1 MNSLRRLFAIM
12 QKEFRQLK
20 RDRVSFGMI
29 VMIPLIQ
36 LTIFGY
42 AINSDVRHLR
52 AAVSDESRTDLSREL
67 IAMVQQT
74 QVVDIVGAASGPR
87 ELEQWLKEGRIS
99 VGIVIPF
106 DYARRV
112 ERGESQPAQLLVDGS
127 DPIVGQAAVQVA
139 QLRLPGVKAS
149 AASRNAAVEER
160 THSFSTAV
168 VPFNVPP
175 IAISVPAFEIRLD
188 YNPERIS
195 AVSIVPALLGVILTM
210 TMVLFTAVAIVRE
223 RERGTLEMLITT
235 PVRTAELMIGKIV
248 PCIGV
253 GLVQISI
260 ILGLGVVLFHVP
272 IRGSLVDLYIAGLAF
287 IIANLTM
294 GLLNSTFAQNQFQA
308 MQLTF
313 FFFLPS
319 ILLSGFMFPFDGMPV
334 PAQWIGEMLPLT
346 HFNRM
351 SRGILLRGATLAEV
365 GRDLWPMAAFFG
377 VMMSVV
383 LLRFRK
389 RLD

>member
-1 MNSLRRLFAIM
+1 MNSLLRLFAIM

-20 RDRVSFGMI
+20 RDRVSFAMI

-42 AINSDVRHLR
+42 AINTDVRHLR

-67 IAMVQQT
+67 IAMVAQT
-74 QVVDIVGAASGPR
+74 QVVDFVATASGPR
-87 ELEQWLKEGRIS
+87 ELEQWIKEGRVS

-112 ERGESQPAQLLVDGS
+112 ERGEDQPAQLLVDGS
-127 DPIVGQAAVQVA
+127 DPIVGQAVMQLA
-139 QLRLPGVKAS
+139 QLRLPGVKGS
-149 AASRNAAVEER
+149 ATSRSGAAEERAAAV
-160 THSFSTAV
+160 AV
-168 VPFNVPP
+168 SGSRPIIPFEV
-175 IAISVPAFEIRLD
+175 RLD

-195 AVSIVPALLGVILTM
+195 AVSIVPGLLGVILTM
-210 TMVLFTAVAIVRE
+210 TMVMFTAIAIVRE

-235 PVRTAELMIGKIV
+235 PVRTVELMVGKIV

-260 ILGLGVVLFHVP
+260 ILTLGVVLFHVP
-272 IRGSLVDLYIAGLAF
+272 IRGSLVHLYLVGLAF
-287 IIANLTM
+287 IVANLTM

-319 ILLSGFMFPFDGMPV
+319 ILLSGFMFPFDGMPQ
-334 PAQWIGEMLPLT
+334 PAQWIGELLPLT

-365 GRDLWPMAAFFG
+365 GRDLWPLAAFFCV
-377 VMMSVV
+377 VMTAV

>member
-1 MNSLRRLFAIM
+1 M
-12 QKEFRQLK
+12 Q
-20 RDRVSFGMI
+20 
-29 VMIPLIQ
+29 
-36 LTIFGY
+36 
-42 AINSDVRHLR
+42 
-52 AAVSDESRTDLSREL
+52 
-67 IAMVQQT
+67 
-74 QVVDIVGAASGPR
+74 
-87 ELEQWLKEGRIS
+87 
-99 VGIVIPF
+99 
-106 DYARRV
+106 
-112 ERGESQPAQLLVDGS
+112 
-127 DPIVGQAAVQVA
+127 
-139 QLRLPGVKAS
+139 
-149 AASRNAAVEER
+149 
-160 THSFSTAV
+160 
-168 VPFNVPP
+168 
-175 IAISVPAFEIRLD
+175 
-188 YNPERIS
+188 
-195 AVSIVPALLGVILTM
+195 
-210 TMVLFTAVAIVRE
+210 
-223 RERGTLEMLITT
+223 IT
-235 PVRTAELMIGKIV
+235 
-248 PCIGV
+248 
-253 GLVQISI
+253 I

-351 SRGILLRGATLAEV
+351 SRGILLRGATLSEV
-365 GRDLWPMAAFFG
+365 GRDLWPMAAFFC

>member
-1 MNSLRRLFAIM
+1 MNSLRRFLSIM
-12 QKEFRQLK
+12 RKEFRQLR

-29 VMIPLIQ
+29 AMIPIIQ

-42 AINSDVRHLR
+42 AINTDVRNLR

-67 IAMVQQT
+67 IALVGQT
-74 QVVDIVGAASGPR
+74 QVVDFIATASGPR
-87 ELEQWLKEGRIS
+87 ELEQWIKEGRVS

-112 ERGESQPAQLLVDGS
+112 ERGEDQPAQLLVDGS
-127 DPIVGQAAVQVA
+127 DPVVGQAVMQLA
-139 QLRLPGVKAS
+139 QLRLPGVKGTATVR
-149 AASRNAAVEER
+149 AAAVEER
-160 THSFSTAV
+160 AGAMAV
-168 VPFNVPP
+168 AGARPIIPFEV
-175 IAISVPAFEIRLD
+175 RLD

-195 AVSIVPALLGVILTM
+195 AVSIVPGLLGVILTM

-235 PVRTAELMIGKIV
+235 PVRTGELMAGKIV

-253 GLVQISI
+253 GLIQISL
-260 ILGLGVVLFHVP
+260 ILCLGVVLFNVP
-272 IRGSLVDLYIAGLAF
+272 VRGSLLHLYTAGLAF
-287 IIANLTM
+287 VVANLTM
-294 GLLNSTFAQNQFQA
+294 GLLISTFAQNQFQA

-319 ILLSGFMFPFDGMPV
+319 ILLSGFMFPFDGMPK

-365 GRDLWPMAAFFG
+365 GRELWALAAFFA
-377 VMMSVV
+377 VMMTVV
-383 LLRFRK
+383 MLRFRK

>member
-20 RDRVSFGMI
+20 RDRVSFAMI
-29 VMIPLIQ
+29 IMIPLIQ

-42 AINSDVRHLR
+42 AINTDVRHLR

-67 IAMVQQT
+67 IAMVGQT
-74 QVVDIVGAASGPR
+74 QVVDFVATASGPR
-87 ELEQWLKEGRIS
+87 ELEQWIKEGRVS
-99 VGIVIPF
+99 VGVVIPF

-112 ERGESQPAQLLVDGS
+112 ERGEDQPAQLLVDGS
-127 DPIVGQAAVQVA
+127 DPIVGQAVMQLA
-139 QLRLPGVKAS
+139 QLRLPGVKNV
-149 AASRNAAVEER
+149 AAARNAAVEER
-160 THSFSTAV
+160 AGAMTVAGSRPII
-168 VPFNVPP
+168 PFEV
-175 IAISVPAFEIRLD
+175 RLD

-195 AVSIVPALLGVILTM
+195 AVSIVPGLLGVILTM

-235 PVRTAELMIGKIV
+235 PVRTVELMIGKIV

-260 ILGLGVVLFHVP
+260 ILTLGVVLFHVP

-287 IIANLTM
+287 IVANLTM

-334 PAQWIGEMLPLT
+334 PAQWIGELLPLT

-351 SRGILLRGATLAEV
+351 SRGILLRGATLAEID
-365 GRDLWPMAAFFG
+365 RDLWPLAAFFCV
-377 VMMSVV
+377 VMTAV

>member
-1 MNSLRRLFAIM
+1 MNSLRRLLSIM
-12 QKEFRQLK
+12 RKEFRQLR

-29 VMIPLIQ
+29 AIIPIVQ

-42 AINSDVRHLR
+42 AINTDVRHLR
-52 AAVSDESRTDLSREL
+52 AGVSDESRTDLSREL
-67 IAMVQQT
+67 IALVGQT
-74 QVVDIVGAASGPR
+74 QVVDFIATASGPR
-87 ELEQWLKEGRIS
+87 ELEQWIKEGRIG

-112 ERGESQPAQLLVDGS
+112 ERGEDQPAQLLVDGS
-127 DPIVGQAAVQVA
+127 DPIVGQAVMQLA
-139 QLRLPGVKAS
+139 QLRLPGLKSPSASRS
-149 AASRNAAVEER
+149 AATEER
-160 THSFSTAV
+160 AAAMV
-168 VPFNVPP
+168 VAGARPVIPFEV
-175 IAISVPAFEIRLD
+175 RMD

-195 AVSIVPALLGVILTM
+195 AVSIVPGLLGVILTM
-210 TMVLFTAVAIVRE
+210 TMVLFTAVTIVRE

-235 PVRTAELMIGKIV
+235 PVRTGELMAGKIV

-253 GLVQISI
+253 GLIQISL
-260 ILGLGVVLFHVP
+260 ILGLGVALFHVP
-272 IRGSLVDLYIAGLAF
+272 VRGSLLDLYTAGLAF
-287 IIANLTM
+287 VVANLTM
-294 GLLNSTFAQNQFQA
+294 GLLISTFAQNQFQA

-319 ILLSGFMFPFDGMPV
+319 ILLSGFMFPFDGMPK
-334 PAQWIGEMLPLT
+334 PAQWIGEALPLT

-365 GRDLWPMAAFFG
+365 GRELWALAAFFG
-377 VMMSVV
+377 VMMTVV

>member
-29 VMIPLIQ
+29 IMIPLIQ

-42 AINSDVRHLR
+42 AINTDVRHLR

-74 QVVDIVGAASGPR
+74 QVVDIVGTASGPR
-87 ELEQWLKEGRIS
+87 ELEQWIKEGRVS
-99 VGIVIPF
+99 VGIVIPSG
-106 DYARRV
+106 YARRV

-127 DPIVGQAAVQVA
+127 DPIVGQAVVQVA
-139 QLRLPGVKAS
+139 QLRLPGVKSS
-149 AASRNAAVEER
+149 ATSRNTAVDER

-175 IAISVPAFEIRLD
+175 LSISVPAFEVRLD

-235 PVRTAELMIGKIV
+235 PVRTVELMIGKIV

-253 GLVQISI
+253 GLVQITI

-294 GLLNSTFAQNQFQA
+294 GLLISTFAQNQFQA
-308 MQLTF
+308 MQLVL

-334 PAQWIGEMLPLT
+334 PAQWIGEALPLT
-346 HFNRM
+346 HFNRL
-351 SRGILLRGATLAEV
+351 SRGILLRGATLAEI
-365 GRDLWPMAAFFG
+365 GREFWPLAAFFG

>member
-20 RDRVSFGMI
+20 RDRVSFAMI
-29 VMIPLIQ
+29 IMIPLIQ

-42 AINSDVRHLR
+42 AINTDVRHLR

-67 IAMVQQT
+67 IAMVGQT
-74 QVVDIVGAASGPR
+74 QVVDFVATASGPR
-87 ELEQWLKEGRIS
+87 ELEQWIKEGRVS
-99 VGIVIPF
+99 VGVVIPF

-112 ERGESQPAQLLVDGS
+112 ERGEDQPAQLLVDGS
-127 DPIVGQAAVQVA
+127 DPIVGQAVMQLA
-139 QLRLPGVKAS
+139 QLRLPGVKAP

-160 THSFSTAV
+160 AGAMAV
-168 VPFNVPP
+168 AGSRPIIPFEV
-175 IAISVPAFEIRLD
+175 RLD

-195 AVSIVPALLGVILTM
+195 AVSIVPGLLGVILTM
-210 TMVLFTAVAIVRE
+210 TMVMFTAIAIVRE

-235 PVRTAELMIGKIV
+235 PVRTVELMIGKIV

-260 ILGLGVVLFHVP
+260 ILTLGVVLFHVP
-272 IRGSLVDLYIAGLAF
+272 IRGSLVHLYLVGLAF
-287 IIANLTM
+287 IVANLTM

-334 PAQWIGEMLPLT
+334 PAQWFGELLPLT

-365 GRDLWPMAAFFG
+365 GRDLWPLAAFFCV
-377 VMMSVV
+377 VMTAV
-383 LLRFRK
+383 LMRFRK

>member
-1 MNSLRRLFAIM
+1 MNSLRRFFAILL
-12 QKEFRQLK
+12 KEFRQLK

-42 AINSDVRHLR
+42 AINSDVRHMR

-67 IAMVQQT
+67 IALVRQT
-74 QVVDIVGAASGPR
+74 QVVDIVATASGAH
-87 ELEQWLKEGRIS
+87 ELEQWIKEGRIS

-112 ERGESQPAQLLVDGS
+112 ERGENPPAQLLVDGS
-127 DPIVGQAAVQVA
+127 DPIVGQAAVQLS
-139 QLRLPGVKAS
+139 QLRLPGVKSS
-149 AASRNAAVEER
+149 ATSRNPAVEER
-160 THSFSTAV
+160 TRSYATAI

-175 IAISVPAFEIRLD
+175 LSISFPAFEVRLD

-195 AVSIVPALLGVILTM
+195 AISIVPALLGVILTM

-248 PCIGV
+248 PYLGV
-253 GLVQISI
+253 GLVQITI
-260 ILGLGVVLFHVP
+260 ILGLGVVLFQVP

-287 IIANLTM
+287 IVANLTM
-294 GLLNSTFAQNQFQA
+294 GLLISTVAQNQFQA

-334 PAQWIGEMLPLT
+334 PAQWIGEALPLT
-346 HFNRM
+346 HFNRL
-351 SRGILLRGATLAEV
+351 SRGILLRGGTLADV
-365 GRDLWPMAAFFG
+365 GRDLWPLAAFFG

>member
-20 RDRVSFGMI
+20 RDRVSFAMI
-29 VMIPLIQ
+29 LMIPLIQ

-42 AINSDVRHLR
+42 AINTDVRHLR
-52 AAVSDESRTDLSREL
+52 AAVSDESHTDLSREL
-67 IAMVQQT
+67 IAMVEQT

-87 ELEQWLKEGRIS
+87 ELERWIKEGRIS
-99 VGIVIPF
+99 VGIVIPD

-112 ERGESQPAQLLVDGS
+112 ERGEEPPAQLLVDGS
-127 DPIVGQAAVQVA
+127 DPIVGNAAMQVA
-139 QLRLPGVKAS
+139 QLRLPGTKAS
-149 AASRNAAVEER
+149 ATVRGSAADER
-160 THSFSTAV
+160 LRAAT
-168 VPFNVPP
+168 PP
-175 IAISVPAFEIRLD
+175 TGARAITAFEIRLD

-195 AVSIVPALLGVILTM
+195 AVSIVPGLLGVILTM

-235 PVRTAELMIGKIV
+235 PVRTGELMAGKIV

-253 GLVQISI
+253 GMIQISL
-260 ILGLGVVLFHVP
+260 ILGLGVVLFNVP
-272 IRGSLVDLYIAGLAF
+272 VRGSLLDLYTAGLAF
-287 IIANLTM
+287 VVANLTM
-294 GLLNSTFAQNQFQA
+294 GLLISTFAQNQFQA
-308 MQLTF
+308 MQLVL

-319 ILLSGFMFPFDGMPV
+319 ILLSGFMFPFDGMPK

-365 GRDLWPMAAFFG
+365 GRELWALAVFFG
-377 VMMSVV
+377 VMMTVV
-383 LLRFRK
+383 MLRFRK

>member
-1 MNSLRRLFAIM
+1 MNSLRRFFSIM
-12 QKEFRQLK
+12 RKEFRQLR

-29 VMIPLIQ
+29 AMIPIIQ

-42 AINSDVRHLR
+42 AINTDVRNLR

-67 IAMVQQT
+67 IALVGQT
-74 QVVDIVGAASGPR
+74 QVVDFIAAASGPR
-87 ELEQWLKEGRIS
+87 ELEQWIKEGRIG
-99 VGIVIPF
+99 VGIIIPF

-112 ERGESQPAQLLVDGS
+112 ERGEDQPAQLLVDGS
-127 DPIVGQAAVQVA
+127 DPIVGQAVMQLA
-139 QLRLPGVKAS
+139 QLRLPGVKGTAT
-149 AASRNAAVEER
+149 ARAAAVEER
-160 THSFSTAV
+160 AAAMAV
-168 VPFNVPP
+168 AGSRPIVPFEV
-175 IAISVPAFEIRLD
+175 RMD

-195 AVSIVPALLGVILTM
+195 AVSIVPGLLGVILTM

-235 PVRTAELMIGKIV
+235 PVRTGELMAGKIV

-253 GLVQISI
+253 GLIQISL
-260 ILGLGVVLFHVP
+260 ILCLGVVLFNVP
-272 IRGSLVDLYIAGLAF
+272 VRGSLLDLYTAGLAF
-287 IIANLTM
+287 VVANLTM
-294 GLLNSTFAQNQFQA
+294 GLLISTFAQNQFQA

-319 ILLSGFMFPFDGMPV
+319 ILLSGFMFPFDGMPK

-365 GRDLWPMAAFFG
+365 GRELWALAAFFC
-377 VMMSVV
+377 VMMTVV
-383 LLRFRK
+383 MLRFRK